1 MLQAVSIAP
10 INRMGNN
17 RKYFIAFFF
26 GVKTATKLQ
35 ILLQNCPNAE
45 KYLILCLQIT
55 FLMEKIKQLQQ
66 DFADFLAHTN
76 LNGQPKELYEPI
88 SYTLLQSGKRL
99 RPMLCLLANEMFDGD
114 EQQALWPAL
123 ALETF
128 HNFTLIHDDIMDK
141 APLRRGKE
149 TVYQK
154 WNADIAILSGDAMLA
169 MAFQFALK
177 PKKGAELAQ
186 QLGRVAIEICEG
198 QQMDLN
204 FETLG
209 NVTIDEYLEMIRLK
223 TAVLLATAL
232 QMGATVAG
240 ANEADIQHLYNFG
253 IDMGMSFQLQDDIL
267 DLYSDVAVFGKRHGG
282 DIADNKKTYLY
293 LKALE
298 LASDKDR
305 GTGEACQFLGSRCQ
319 RGLMGIYLLLQGLQF
334 AVGKHQHTICTP
346 QFLLGDLQF
355 HILMQP
361 EGGLPRLD
369 DIGIGTA
376 EGVDEQ
382 SGFVESSFF
391 TECGG
396 LLGEL
401 CCLLLRG
408 LATGDEQQGGSQTE
422 NQ

>member
-1 MLQAVSIAP
+1 
-10 INRMGNN
+10 
-17 RKYFIAFFF
+17 
-26 GVKTATKLQ
+26 
-35 ILLQNCPNAE
+35 
-45 KYLILCLQIT
+45 
-55 FLMEKIKQLQQ
+55 MEKIKQLQQ
-66 DFADFLAHTN
+66 DFADFLAQTD

-154 WNADIAILSGDAMLA
+154 WNSDIAILSGDAMLA
-169 MAFQFALK
+169 MAFQYALK
-177 PKKGAELAQ
+177 PKKGAELAK
-186 QLGRVAIEICEG
+186 QLGKVAIEICEG

-209 NVTIDEYLEMIRLK
+209 DVTIPEYLEMIRLK

-240 ANEADIQHLYNFG
+240 AKEADIQHLYDFG
-253 IDMGMSFQLQDDIL
+253 INMGMSFQLQDDIL

-298 LASDKDR
+298 LASEKDR
-305 GTGEACQFLGSRCQ
+305 KRLEHLFTLRMDHDEEEKIEEVQAIYDRLHVKEAVEQVMLDYDRMAIEALSAIDLPEEKKKHLRT
-319 RGLMGIYLLLQGLQF
+319 YAELL
-334 AVGKHQHTICTP
+334 
-346 QFLLGDLQF
+346 
-355 HILMQP
+355 
-361 EGGLPRLD
+361 
-369 DIGIGTA
+369 
-376 EGVDEQ
+376 
-382 SGFVESSFF
+382 SG
-391 TECGG
+391 
-396 LLGEL
+396 
-401 CCLLLRG
+401 RKK
-408 LATGDEQQGGSQTE
+408 
-422 NQ
+422 

>member
-1 MLQAVSIAP
+1 
-10 INRMGNN
+10 
-17 RKYFIAFFF
+17 
-26 GVKTATKLQ
+26 
-35 ILLQNCPNAE
+35 
-45 KYLILCLQIT
+45 
-55 FLMEKIKQLQQ
+55 MEKIKQLQQ
-66 DFADFLAHTN
+66 DFADFLAQTN

-154 WNADIAILSGDAMLA
+154 WNADIAILSGDAMLT
-169 MAFQFALK
+169 MAFQYALK
-177 PKKGAELAQ
+177 PMKGAELAK
-186 QLGRVAIEICEG
+186 QLGKVAIEICEG

-209 NVTIDEYLEMIRLK
+209 NVTIPEYLEMIRLK

-240 ANEADIQHLYNFG
+240 AKEADIQHLYDFG
-253 IDMGMSFQLQDDIL
+253 INMGMSFQLQDDIL

-298 LASDKDR
+298 LASEKDR
-305 GTGEACQFLGSRCQ
+305 KRLEHLFTLRMDHDEEEKIEEVQAIYDCLHVKEAVEQVMLDYDRMAIEALSAIDLPEEKKKHLRT
-319 RGLMGIYLLLQGLQF
+319 YAELL
-334 AVGKHQHTICTP
+334 
-346 QFLLGDLQF
+346 
-355 HILMQP
+355 
-361 EGGLPRLD
+361 
-369 DIGIGTA
+369 
-376 EGVDEQ
+376 
-382 SGFVESSFF
+382 SG
-391 TECGG
+391 
-396 LLGEL
+396 
-401 CCLLLRG
+401 RKK
-408 LATGDEQQGGSQTE
+408 
-422 NQ
+422 

>member
-1 MLQAVSIAP
+1 
-10 INRMGNN
+10 
-17 RKYFIAFFF
+17 
-26 GVKTATKLQ
+26 
-35 ILLQNCPNAE
+35 
-45 KYLILCLQIT
+45 
-55 FLMEKIKQLQQ
+55 MEKIKQLQQ
-66 DFADFLAHTN
+66 YFADFLAQTN

-99 RPMLCLLANEMFDGD
+99 RPVLCLLANEMFDGD

-128 HNFTLIHDDIMDK
+128 HNFTLIHDDFMDK

-169 MAFQFALK
+169 MAFQYALK
-177 PKKGAELAQ
+177 PMKGAELAK
-186 QLGRVAIEICEG
+186 QLGKVAIEICEG

-209 NVTIDEYLEMIRLK
+209 NVTIPEYLEMIRLK

-240 ANEADIQHLYNFG
+240 AKEADIQHLYDFG
-253 IDMGMSFQLQDDIL
+253 INMGMSFQLQDDIL

-298 LASDKDR
+298 LASEKDR
-305 GTGEACQFLGSRCQ
+305 KRLEHLFTLRMDHDEEEKIEEVQAIYDRLHVKEAVEQVMLDYDRMAIEALSAIDLPEEKKKHLRT
-319 RGLMGIYLLLQGLQF
+319 YAELL
-334 AVGKHQHTICTP
+334 
-346 QFLLGDLQF
+346 
-355 HILMQP
+355 
-361 EGGLPRLD
+361 
-369 DIGIGTA
+369 
-376 EGVDEQ
+376 
-382 SGFVESSFF
+382 SG
-391 TECGG
+391 
-396 LLGEL
+396 
-401 CCLLLRG
+401 RKK
-408 LATGDEQQGGSQTE
+408 
-422 NQ
+422 

>member
-1 MLQAVSIAP
+1 
-10 INRMGNN
+10 
-17 RKYFIAFFF
+17 
-26 GVKTATKLQ
+26 
-35 ILLQNCPNAE
+35 
-45 KYLILCLQIT
+45 
-55 FLMEKIKQLQQ
+55 MEKIKQLQQ

-169 MAFQFALK
+169 MAFQYALK

-209 NVTIDEYLEMIRLK
+209 NVTIPEYLEMIRLK

-240 ANEADIQHLYNFG
+240 AKEADIQHLYDFG
-253 IDMGMSFQLQDDIL
+253 INMGMSFQLQDDIL

-298 LASDKDR
+298 LASEKDR
-305 GTGEACQFLGSRCQ
+305 KRLEYLFTLRMDHDEEEKIEEVQAIYDRLHVKEAVEQVMLDYDRKAIEALAAVDLPEEKKKHL
-319 RGLMGIYLLLQGLQF
+319 RTYAELL
-334 AVGKHQHTICTP
+334 
-346 QFLLGDLQF
+346 
-355 HILMQP
+355 
-361 EGGLPRLD
+361 
-369 DIGIGTA
+369 
-376 EGVDEQ
+376 
-382 SGFVESSFF
+382 SG
-391 TECGG
+391 
-396 LLGEL
+396 
-401 CCLLLRG
+401 RKK
-408 LATGDEQQGGSQTE
+408 
-422 NQ
+422 

>member
-1 MLQAVSIAP
+1 LH
-10 INRMGNN
+10 G
-17 RKYFIAFFF
+17 
-26 GVKTATKLQ
+26 
-35 ILLQNCPNAE
+35 AE
-45 KYLILCLQIT
+45 EIFT
-55 FLMEKIKQLQQ
+55 FVPSNLNFMEKIKQLQQ
-66 DFADFLAHTN
+66 DFADFLAQTN

-88 SYTLLQSGKRL
+88 SYTLLQSGKRM

-169 MAFQFALK
+169 MAFQYALK
-177 PKKGAELAQ
+177 PQKGAELAK
-186 QLGRVAIEICEG
+186 QLGKVAIEICEG

-240 ANEADIQHLYNFG
+240 AKDSDIQHLYDFG
-253 IDMGMSFQLQDDIL
+253 INMGMSFQLQDDIL

-305 GTGEACQFLGSRCQ
+305 KRLEYLFTLRMDHDEEEKIEEVQAIYDSLHVKETVEQVMFDYDRKAIEALAAVSLPEERKKHL
-319 RGLMGIYLLLQGLQF
+319 RTYAELL
-334 AVGKHQHTICTP
+334 
-346 QFLLGDLQF
+346 
-355 HILMQP
+355 
-361 EGGLPRLD
+361 
-369 DIGIGTA
+369 
-376 EGVDEQ
+376 
-382 SGFVESSFF
+382 SG
-391 TECGG
+391 
-396 LLGEL
+396 
-401 CCLLLRG
+401 RKK
-408 LATGDEQQGGSQTE
+408 
-422 NQ
+422 

>member
-1 MLQAVSIAP
+1 
-10 INRMGNN
+10 
-17 RKYFIAFFF
+17 
-26 GVKTATKLQ
+26 
-35 ILLQNCPNAE
+35 
-45 KYLILCLQIT
+45 
-55 FLMEKIKQLQQ
+55 MEKIKQLQQ
-66 DFADFLAHTN
+66 DFADFLAKTD

-154 WNADIAILSGDAMLA
+154 WNSDIAILSGDAMLA
-169 MAFQFALK
+169 MAFQYALK
-177 PKKGAELAQ
+177 PQKGAELAK
-186 QLGRVAIEICEG
+186 QLGQVAIEICEG

-232 QMGATVAG
+232 QMGATAAG
-240 ANEADIQHLYNFG
+240 AHESDIRHLYDFG
-253 IDMGMSFQLQDDIL
+253 IAMGMSFQLQDDIL

-298 LASDKDR
+298 LASEKDR
-305 GTGEACQFLGSRCQ
+305 KRLEYLFTLRMDHDEEEKIEEVQAIYDRLHVKESVEQVMLDYDRKAIEALAAVNLPEEKKKHLR
-319 RGLMGIYLLLQGLQF
+319 IYAELL
-334 AVGKHQHTICTP
+334 
-346 QFLLGDLQF
+346 
-355 HILMQP
+355 
-361 EGGLPRLD
+361 
-369 DIGIGTA
+369 
-376 EGVDEQ
+376 
-382 SGFVESSFF
+382 SG
-391 TECGG
+391 
-396 LLGEL
+396 
-401 CCLLLRG
+401 RKK
-408 LATGDEQQGGSQTE
+408 
-422 NQ
+422 

>member
-1 MLQAVSIAP
+1 
-10 INRMGNN
+10 
-17 RKYFIAFFF
+17 
-26 GVKTATKLQ
+26 
-35 ILLQNCPNAE
+35 
-45 KYLILCLQIT
+45 
-55 FLMEKIKQLQQ
+55 MEKIKQLQQ
-66 DFADFLAHTN
+66 DFADFLAKTDFDK
-76 LNGQPKELYEPI
+76 QPKELYEPI
-88 SYTLLQSGKRL
+88 AYTLLQSGKRL

-169 MAFQFALK
+169 QAFQYALK
-177 PKKGAELAQ
+177 PDRGADIAQ
-186 QLGRVAIEICEG
+186 QLGKVAIEICEG

-209 NVTIDEYLEMIRLK
+209 NVTIPEYLEMIRLK

-240 ANEADIQHLYNFG
+240 ANEADIRHLYDFG
-253 IDMGMSFQLQDDIL
+253 LNMGMSFQLQDDIL

-298 LASDKDR
+298 LASAHDR
-305 GTGEACQFLGSRCQ
+305 KRLEYLFTLRIDHDEEEKIEEVQAIYDRLDVKEAVEAVMLDYDRKA
-319 RGLMGIYLLLQGLQF
+319 LEALE
-334 AVGKHQHTICTP
+334 AVGLPDEKKKHLRTYAE
-346 QFLLGDLQF
+346 LL
-355 HILMQP
+355 
-361 EGGLPRLD
+361 
-369 DIGIGTA
+369 
-376 EGVDEQ
+376 
-382 SGFVESSFF
+382 SG
-391 TECGG
+391 
-396 LLGEL
+396 
-401 CCLLLRG
+401 RKK
-408 LATGDEQQGGSQTE
+408 
-422 NQ
+422 

>member
-1 MLQAVSIAP
+1 
-10 INRMGNN
+10 
-17 RKYFIAFFF
+17 
-26 GVKTATKLQ
+26 
-35 ILLQNCPNAE
+35 
-45 KYLILCLQIT
+45 
-55 FLMEKIKQLQQ
+55 MEKIKQLQQ
-66 DFADFLAHTN
+66 DFADFMAQTDF
-76 LNGQPKELYEPI
+76 NGQPKELYDPI
-88 SYTLLQSGKRL
+88 AYTILQSGKRL
-99 RPMLCLLANEMFDGD
+99 RPMLCLLANDMFGGD

-169 MAFQFALK
+169 LAFQYALK

-186 QLGRVAIEICEG
+186 QLGKVAIEICEG

-240 ANEADIQHLYNFG
+240 ATTADIQHLYDFG
-253 IDMGMSFQLQDDIL
+253 INMGMSFQLQDDIL
-267 DLYSDVAVFGKRHGG
+267 DLYSDVEVFGKRHGG

-298 LASDKDR
+298 LASDKDKKR
-305 GTGEACQFLGSRCQ
+305 LEHLFALRMDHDEEEKIAEVEA
-319 RGLMGIYLLLQGLQF
+319 IYNRLHVKET
-334 AVGKHQHTICTP
+334 VGKVMLDYDRKA
-346 QFLLGDLQF
+346 FEDLEA
-355 HILMQP
+355 I
-361 EGGLPRLD
+361 GLPNEKKIHLRNY
-369 DIGIGTA
+369 A
-376 EGVDEQ
+376 ELL
-382 SGFVESSFF
+382 SG
-391 TECGG
+391 
-396 LLGEL
+396 
-401 CCLLLRG
+401 RKK
-408 LATGDEQQGGSQTE
+408 
-422 NQ
+422 

>member
-1 MLQAVSIAP
+1 
-10 INRMGNN
+10 
-17 RKYFIAFFF
+17 
-26 GVKTATKLQ
+26 
-35 ILLQNCPNAE
+35 
-45 KYLILCLQIT
+45 
-55 FLMEKIKQLQQ
+55 MEKIKQLQQ
-66 DFADFLAHTN
+66 DFADFLAQTD

-99 RPMLCLLANEMFDGD
+99 RPMLCLLANEMFDGN

-154 WNADIAILSGDAMLA
+154 WNSDIAILSGDAMLA

-209 NVTIDEYLEMIRLK
+209 NVSIDEYLEMIRLK

-240 ANEADIQHLYNFG
+240 ATETDIQHLYDFG
-253 IDMGMSFQLQDDIL
+253 IAMGMSFQLQDDIL

-305 GTGEACQFLGSRCQ
+305 KRLEHLFTLRMDHDEEEKIEEVQAIYDRLHVKEAVEQVMLDYDRKAIEALAAVNLPEKKKKHL
-319 RGLMGIYLLLQGLQF
+319 RTYAELL
-334 AVGKHQHTICTP
+334 
-346 QFLLGDLQF
+346 
-355 HILMQP
+355 
-361 EGGLPRLD
+361 
-369 DIGIGTA
+369 
-376 EGVDEQ
+376 
-382 SGFVESSFF
+382 SG
-391 TECGG
+391 
-396 LLGEL
+396 
-401 CCLLLRG
+401 RKK
-408 LATGDEQQGGSQTE
+408 
-422 NQ
+422 

>member
-1 MLQAVSIAP
+1 
-10 INRMGNN
+10 
-17 RKYFIAFFF
+17 
-26 GVKTATKLQ
+26 
-35 ILLQNCPNAE
+35 
-45 KYLILCLQIT
+45 
-55 FLMEKIKQLQQ
+55 MEKIKQLQQ
-66 DFADFLAHTN
+66 DFADFLAKIDFDK
-76 LNGQPKELYEPI
+76 QPKELYEPI

-99 RPMLCLLANEMFDGD
+99 RPMLCLLANELFDGD
-114 EQQALWPAL
+114 EQEALWPAL

-169 MAFQFALK
+169 QAFQYALK
-177 PKKGAELAQ
+177 PKKGAEVAQ
-186 QLGRVAIEICEG
+186 QLGKVSIEICEG

-209 NVTIDEYLEMIRLK
+209 NVTIPEYLEMIRLK

-240 ANEADIQHLYNFG
+240 APANDIQRLYDFG
-253 IDMGMSFQLQDDIL
+253 INMGMSFQLQDDIL

-305 GTGEACQFLGSRCQ
+305 KRLEYLFTLRIDHDEEEKIEEVQAIYDSLHVKEAVEAVMLDYDRRAFEALE
-319 RGLMGIYLLLQGLQF
+319 
-334 AVGKHQHTICTP
+334 AVGLPEEKKKHLRAYAE
-346 QFLLGDLQF
+346 LL
-355 HILMQP
+355 
-361 EGGLPRLD
+361 
-369 DIGIGTA
+369 
-376 EGVDEQ
+376 
-382 SGFVESSFF
+382 SG
-391 TECGG
+391 
-396 LLGEL
+396 
-401 CCLLLRG
+401 RKK
-408 LATGDEQQGGSQTE
+408 
-422 NQ
+422 